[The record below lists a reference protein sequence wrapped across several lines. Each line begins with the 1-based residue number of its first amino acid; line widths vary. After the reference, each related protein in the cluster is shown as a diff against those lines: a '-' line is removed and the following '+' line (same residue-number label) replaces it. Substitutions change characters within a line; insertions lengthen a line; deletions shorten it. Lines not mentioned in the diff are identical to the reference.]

1 MTVIEEIREVF
12 STFHDGTILAW
23 TGNKNLLTLTID
35 CQYLARKIDKS
46 FDTFYV
52 VLSNID
58 KIELVP
64 WTTPIDIPAVTI
76 TEIPDIF
83 KGDLEILSADMED
96 DESVV
101 IICAQHD
108 TNFNY
113 SGGHLTISCQ
123 TIKVYDQNKNEITI
137 DQLEKICFDYWNKK

>member
-1 MTVIEEIREVF
+1 MAVIEEIRDVF
-12 STFHDGTILAW
+12 STFHDGTISAW
-23 TGNKNLLTLTID
+23 TGNKNFLTLTID
-35 CQYLARKIDKS
+35 CEYLAKKIDKS

-58 KIELVP
+58 KIELAP
-64 WTTPIDIPAVTI
+64 WTIPIDIPAVTI
-76 TEIPDIF
+76 VELPDIF
-83 KGDLEILSADMED
+83 KGDLEILSADIED
-96 DESVV
+96 DKSVV
-101 IICAQHD
+101 ITCAQHD

-113 SGGHLTISCQ
+113 NGGHLTISCQ